1 MEGVSGQFKVKY
13 QVEMKPEGE
22 VQVIDGYFVHFTE
35 DDPKLEALPKYTVF
49 VLDVSGSMQGE
60 KITQLQDAMFT
71 ILDDMTED
79 DYFSILTFNYDVQV
93 WSSNEIVPINKSL
106 DASSQN
112 IMQATRNNLDVAI
125 AFTNSLEANG
135 GTNINSGMLRGL
147 ELAKENK
154 ERVGLL
160 PNNTQAMVVF
170 MTDGEPTSGV
180 TSKTTI
186 KSNIVKANQPQIPLY
201 CIAFGRDADFKLM
214 KEISEEAD
222 SWAKM
227 IYEGGDAA
235 IQLENFFAQISD
247 PVISGLKFE
256 YAGVNETD
264 ADVVNDEVSVV
275 LRGSSYTHVGKLQ
288 EGAQTLEI
296 KLLGEKKSGRLEKVS
311 KIWCEVGGTI
321 PSTCVGCVR
330 PSQRTLNR
338 TDAQSFMQRLHAYA
352 HIKKLIKRGNKAE
365 RAGLLDDDKRA
376 LRLALDNNF
385 VTSLTSLV
393 VTTAQNGTTLASL
406 GDEIVQDFPSRRN
419 YMSSYSGGGYRS
431 AGGISHV
438 SSGSV
443 QSYPTVLNS
452 PIPSGGSYNWRQQV
466 RDQNARR
473 RGGLKGGSRSS
484 GRGSGIKSSSRGG
497 QSSYEMFDS
506 SPHVS
511 TTTIAPQCQGNMTL
525 WSRTYLRGESF
536 PLSDDIED
544 LSLHGFDNK
553 LVSLEVSAGCC
564 WTIFSE
570 PHFEGD
576 SKVFREGQH
585 KSVSSVGKLFRAASS
600 VKKAS
605 CY

>member
-1 MEGVSGQFKVKY
+1 M
-13 QVEMKPEGE
+13 
-22 VQVIDGYFVHFTE
+22 
-35 DDPKLEALPKYTVF
+35 
-49 VLDVSGSMQGE
+49 
-60 KITQLQDAMFT
+60 
-71 ILDDMTED
+71 
-79 DYFSILTFNYDVQV
+79 
-93 WSSNEIVPINKSL
+93 
-106 DASSQN
+106 
-112 IMQATRNNLDVAI
+112 AI
-125 AFTNSLEANG
+125 AFTNSLGASG
-135 GTNINSGMLRGL
+135 GTNINSGMVRGL
-147 ELAKENK
+147 ELAKENM

-180 TSKTTI
+180 TSKPTI
-186 KSNIVKANQPQIPLY
+186 KSNIVEANQPQIPLY

-352 HIKKLIKRGNKAE
+352 HIKKLIKRDNKAE

-419 YMSSYSGGGYRS
+419 YFST
-431 AGGISHV
+431 
-438 SSGSV
+438 
-443 QSYPTVLNS
+443 PLNS
-452 PIPSGGSYNWRQQV
+452 PIPSGGRYNGGGF
-466 RDQNARR
+466 
-473 RGGLKGGSRSS
+473 RGRSRSIS
-484 GRGSGIKSSSRGG
+484 RGSGISSRRSSSRGSGMSSRRSSSSSRRSSIARSSSSSRWG
-497 QSSYEMFDS
+497 QSSNETGSISLDS
-506 SPHVS
+506 TPRVMS

-600 VKKAS
+600 VKKTS

>member
-1 MEGVSGQFKVKY
+1 
-13 QVEMKPEGE
+13 
-22 VQVIDGYFVHFTE
+22 
-35 DDPKLEALPKYTVF
+35 
-49 VLDVSGSMQGE
+49 
-60 KITQLQDAMFT
+60 
-71 ILDDMTED
+71 
-79 DYFSILTFNYDVQV
+79 
-93 WSSNEIVPINKSL
+93 
-106 DASSQN
+106 
-112 IMQATRNNLDVAI
+112 MQATRNNLDVAI

-180 TSKTTI
+180 TSKPTI
-186 KSNIVKANQPQIPLY
+186 KSNIVEANQPQIPLY

-264 ADVVNDEVSVV
+264 ADVVNDEVNVV
-275 LRGSSYTHVGKLQ
+275 LRGSSYTHVGKLRQ
-288 EGAQTLEI
+288 GAQTLEI

-352 HIKKLIKRGNKAE
+352 HIKKLIKRDNKAE

-419 YMSSYSGGGYRS
+419 YMSSYSGSLSSLTIHSPLCQNQKMIDFKVVDTVQQEAS
-431 AGGISHV
+431 AMSAQGRCSH
-438 SSGSV
+438 
-443 QSYPTVLNS
+443 T
-452 PIPSGGSYNWRQQV
+452 
-466 RDQNARR
+466 
-473 RGGLKGGSRSS
+473 
-484 GRGSGIKSSSRGG
+484 
-497 QSSYEMFDS
+497 
-506 SPHVS
+506 
-511 TTTIAPQCQGNMTL
+511 PQC
-525 WSRTYLRGESF
+525 
-536 PLSDDIED
+536 
-544 LSLHGFDNK
+544 
-553 LVSLEVSAGCC
+553 
-564 WTIFSE
+564 
-570 PHFEGD
+570 
-576 SKVFREGQH
+576 
-585 KSVSSVGKLFRAASS
+585 
-600 VKKAS
+600 
-605 CY
+605 

>member
-1 MEGVSGQFKVKY
+1 
-13 QVEMKPEGE
+13 MKPEGE

-35 DDPKLEALPKYTVF
+35 DNPKLEALPKYTVF

-79 DYFSILTFNYDVQV
+79 DYFSILTFSYDVQI

-125 AFTNSLEANG
+125 TFTNSLHANG
-135 GTNINSGMLRGL
+135 GTNIDSAMLKGL
-147 ELAKENK
+147 ELAKENM
-154 ERVGLL
+154 EREGLL
-160 PNNTQAMVVF
+160 PANTQPMIVF
-170 MTDGEPTSGV
+170 LTDGVPTSGV
-180 TSKTTI
+180 THKPTI
-186 KSNIVKANQPQIPLY
+186 KSNIVEANHDKMPLY

-256 YAGVNETD
+256 YVGVKETD
-264 ADVVNDEVSVV
+264 ADVVNDEVNVV

-296 KLLGEKKSGRLEKVS
+296 KLLGERKGGRFEKVS
-311 KIWCEVGGTI
+311 KIWCEVGGDI
-321 PSTCVGCVR
+321 PTTCEGCVR

-338 TDAQSFMQRLHAYA
+338 TDAQSFMQRLHAFS

-365 RAGLLDDDKRA
+365 REGLLDDDKRA

-438 SSGSV
+438 GSGSM

-452 PIPSGGSYNWRQQV
+452 PIPSGG
-466 RDQNARR
+466 R
-473 RGGLKGGSRSS
+473 RGGVRGRSRISVRGSVRGSGRSSSSRSS
-484 GRGSGIKSSSRGG
+484 SSSRR
-497 QSSYEMFDS
+497 SSSSSRSRSSSSSSRWAESSDESLSSDS
-506 SPHVS
+506 SPHVVT

-536 PLSDDIED
+536 LVSDDIED
-544 LSLHGFDNK
+544 LNLHGFDNK

-570 PHFEGD
+570 PHFQGD

-600 VKKAS
+600 VKKTS